1 MNEQIQTGEQVMVK
15 QPDSV
20 VLDKVDKNAVVIDVA
35 VQNNSNIRKEEH
47 ETGEIPGSDRS
58 AVEDVESEDNSGH
71 WCTLGCDLPKLEE
84 WLQQI
89 PGATSEISIQKSVR
103 NTIYTVIHIKILH
116 R

>member
-35 VQNNSNIRKEEH
+35 VQNNNNIRKEEH

-71 WCTLGCDLPKLEE
+71 
-84 WLQQI
+84 
-89 PGATSEISIQKSVR
+89 
-103 NTIYTVIHIKILH
+103 
-116 R
+116 